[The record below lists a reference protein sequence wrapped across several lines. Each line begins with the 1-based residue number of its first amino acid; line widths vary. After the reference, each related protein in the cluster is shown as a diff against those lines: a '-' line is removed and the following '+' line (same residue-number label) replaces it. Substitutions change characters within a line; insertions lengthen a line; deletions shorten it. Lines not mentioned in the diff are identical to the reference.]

1 MTLKCLII
9 WKVFMRFGVKLQ
21 LPMEETA
28 TKILFTSDSTQH
40 QKTLG
45 DALVSV
51 ARRFKGDLLWLETA
65 ENAGLTN
72 ALVDDLKKRAYR
84 DLTIVKKSGE
94 FWSTTAKASKEFK
107 VEMTV
112 IAAPSKSGSML
123 GGGMSGC
130 ISKFETPV
138 IYLNPTADWVEPKNI
153 LMLLDSTS
161 ESRQKFYRVSRLAKA
176 FFAKVHVF
184 ALSNKKDNETVRYL
198 NAYSTQAF
206 DYMVKH
212 GVSVTELDVA
222 AGVDMREAIFSAMSG
237 INDCW
242 VASMNETDGS
252 GFMKTSPFQHLCN
265 DSKGPLMAC
274 AVQEVVG
281 MGGSGY

>member
-1 MTLKCLII
+1 
-9 WKVFMRFGVKLQ
+9 MRFGVKLQ

-112 IAAPSKSGSML
+112 IAAASKSGSML

-274 AVQEVVG
+274 TVQEVVG

>member
-1 MTLKCLII
+1 
-9 WKVFMRFGVKLQ
+9 MRFGVKLQ

-112 IAAPSKSGSML
+112 IAAASKSGSML

-222 AGVDMREAIFSAMSG
+222 AGVDMKEAIFSAMSG

>member
-112 IAAPSKSGSML
+112 IAAASKSGSML

-138 IYLNPTADWVEPKNI
+138 IYLNPAADWVEPKNI

-265 DSKGPLMAC
+265 DSKEPLMAC

>member
-1 MTLKCLII
+1 
-9 WKVFMRFGVKLQ
+9 
-21 LPMEETA
+21 MEETL

-40 QKTLG
+40 LKTLG
-45 DALVSV
+45 DAMISV

-65 ENAGLTN
+65 ENAELTN
-72 ALVDDLKKRAYR
+72 ALVDDLKKRTYR

-94 FWSTTAKASKEFK
+94 FWSVAAKTAKEHQ

-112 IAAPSKSGSML
+112 IVAASKSGSML

-130 ISKFETPV
+130 IAKFESPV
-138 IYLNPTADWVEPKNI
+138 IYLNGQAKWVDPKNI

-161 ESRQKFYRVSRLAKA
+161 ESRQKFYRVSKLAKA
-176 FFAKVHVF
+176 YFAKVHVF
-184 ALSNKKDNETVRYL
+184 ALSNKKDHETLRYL
-198 NAYSTQAF
+198 NAYSSQAF
-206 DYMVKH
+206 EYMVKH
-212 GVSVTELDVA
+212 GVTVSELDVA
-222 AGVDMREAIFSAMSG
+222 AGVDMKEAIFSTMSTL
-237 INDCW
+237 NDCW

-265 DSKGPLMAC
+265 DLQGPLMAC

>member
-1 MTLKCLII
+1 
-9 WKVFMRFGVKLQ
+9 MRRFDVKLQ
-21 LPMEETA
+21 KPMEETP

-40 QKTLG
+40 QKTIG
-45 DALVSV
+45 EAMISV

-65 ENAGLTN
+65 ENAELTN

-94 FWSTTAKASKEFK
+94 FWSATAKAAKEHQ
-107 VEMTV
+107 VEMSV
-112 IAAPSKSGSML
+112 VMAASKSGSML

-138 IYLNPTADWVEPKNI
+138 IFLNPQSKWVDPRNI
-153 LMLLDSTS
+153 LMILDSTS
-161 ESRQKFYRVSRLAKA
+161 ESRQKFYRVAKFAKA
-176 FFAKVHVF
+176 YFAKVHVF
-184 ALSNKKDNETVRYL
+184 ALSNKKDGETLRYL
-198 NAYSTQAF
+198 NAYSSQAY

-212 GVSVTELDVA
+212 GVTVAEMEVA
-222 AGVDMREAIFSAMSG
+222 AGVDMREAIFSTMSTL
-237 INDCW
+237 NDCW

-265 DSKGPLMAC
+265 DSQVPVMTC

>member
-1 MTLKCLII
+1 
-9 WKVFMRFGVKLQ
+9 
-21 LPMEETA
+21 MEETL

-45 DALVSV
+45 DAMVSV

-65 ENAGLTN
+65 ANAELTN

-84 DLTIVKKSGE
+84 ELTIVKKSGD
-94 FWSTTAKASKEFK
+94 FWSVAAKTSKEFK

-112 IAAPSKSGSML
+112 IAAASKSGSML
-123 GGGMSGC
+123 GGGMAGC
-130 ISKFETPV
+130 VSKFETPV
-138 IYLNPTADWVEPKNI
+138 IYLNPEAGWVDPKNI

-161 ESRQKFYRVSRLAKA
+161 ESRQKFYRVSKLAKA

-206 DYMVKH
+206 NYMAKH
-212 GVSVTELDVA
+212 GVMVSELEVA
-222 AGVDMREAIFSAMSG
+222 AGVDMKEAIFSAMSTL
-237 INDCW
+237 NDCW

-265 DSKGPLMAC
+265 ESKGPLMAC

>member
-1 MTLKCLII
+1 
-9 WKVFMRFGVKLQ
+9 MRFGVKLQ
-21 LPMEETA
+21 LPMEETL

-40 QKTLG
+40 LKTIG
-45 DALVSV
+45 DAMVSV

-65 ENAGLTN
+65 ANAELTN

-84 DLTIVKKSGE
+84 ELTVVKKSGE
-94 FWSTTAKASKEFK
+94 FWSVAAKTSKEFK
-107 VEMTV
+107 VEMV
-112 IAAPSKSGSML
+112 VVSAASKSGSML

-130 ISKFETPV
+130 IAKFEVPV
-138 IYLNPTADWVEPKNI
+138 IYLNEQANWVEPKNI

-161 ESRQKFYRVSRLAKA
+161 ESRQKFYRVSKLAKA

-198 NAYSTQAF
+198 NAYSGQAVN
-206 DYMVKH
+206 YMVKH
-212 GVSVTELDVA
+212 GVSVAELDVA
-222 AGVDMREAIFSAMSG
+222 AGVDMKDAIFSAMSSL
-237 INDCW
+237 NDCW
-242 VASMNETDGS
+242 VASMNQTDGS

-265 DSKGPLMAC
+265 DSAGPVMAC
-274 AVQEVVG
+274 SVQEVIG

>member
-112 IAAPSKSGSML
+112 IAAASKSGSML

-176 FFAKVHVF
+176 YFAKVHVF

>member
-1 MTLKCLII
+1 MTLKYLII

-45 DALVSV
+45 DAMISV
-51 ARRFKGDLLWLETA
+51 ARRFNGDLLWLETA
-65 ENAGLTN
+65 ENVELTN
-72 ALVDDLKKRAYR
+72 ALVDDLKKRANR
-84 DLTIVKKSGE
+84 DLTVVKKSGD
-94 FWSTTAKASKEFK
+94 FWSIAAKTSKEFK

-112 IAAPSKSGSML
+112 IVAAAKSGSML
-123 GGGMSGC
+123 GGGMSSC

-138 IYLNPTADWVEPKNI
+138 IYLNPNAAWVEPKNI

-161 ESRQKFYRVSRLAKA
+161 ESRQKFYRVSKLAKS

-212 GVSVTELDVA
+212 GVSVTDLDVA
-222 AGVDMREAIFSAMSG
+222 AGVDMKEAIFTAMSSM
-237 INDCW
+237 NDCW
-242 VASMNETDGS
+242 VACMNETDGS

-265 DSKGPLMAC
+265 DLTSPLMAC

>member
-1 MTLKCLII
+1 MTFKCLII

-21 LPMEETA
+21 LPMEETP
-28 TKILFTSDSTQH
+28 TKILFASDSTQH

-45 DALVSV
+45 DAMVSV

-65 ENAGLTN
+65 ENAELTN

-84 DLTIVKKSGE
+84 ELTIVKKSGD
-94 FWSTTAKASKEFK
+94 FWSIAAKASKEFK

-112 IAAPSKSGSML
+112 ICAASKSGSML

-138 IYLNPTADWVEPKNI
+138 IYLNTNAAWVEPRNI

-161 ESRQKFYRVSRLAKA
+161 ESRQKFYRVAKFAKA
-176 FFAKVHVF
+176 YFARVHVF
-184 ALSNKKDNETVRYL
+184 ALSNKKDGETLRYL
-198 NAYSTQAF
+198 NAYSSQAY

-212 GVSVTELDVA
+212 GVLVTELDVA
-222 AGVDMREAIFSAMSG
+222 AGVEMKDAIFSAMSKL
-237 INDCW
+237 NDCW

-265 DSKGPLMAC
+265 DSTGPLMAC

>member
-65 ENAGLTN
+65 ENAELTN

-112 IAAPSKSGSML
+112 IAAASKSGSML

-184 ALSNKKDNETVRYL
+184 ALSNKKDNETLRYL

-212 GVSVTELDVA
+212 GVLVTELDVA
-222 AGVDMREAIFSAMSG
+222 TGVDMKEAIFSAMSG

>member
-112 IAAPSKSGSML
+112 IAAASKSGSML

-161 ESRQKFYRVSRLAKA
+161 ESRQKFYRVSRLANA

-206 DYMVKH
+206 DYMLKH

-222 AGVDMREAIFSAMSG
+222 AGVDMKETIFSAMSG

-265 DSKGPLMAC
+265 DSKWPLMAC